1 VPLESPASSCDEH
14 IVTPAPST
22 PTSEVGAQLVSS
34 PELSPLAFKLTGLG
48 FKGVEALDALDSQ
61 VVDSPK
67 RAKSSIRSGP
77 STPRTVYEVSD
88 SLRHLSTPTTLE
100 ELQSLRAAAWELE
113 AEARRP
119 FRSTPAT
126 INSPVMHT
134 PHTPHTPEA
143 SGSSSRPKR
152 IRRKAVPVISEDLDR
167 RVLPFSTETP
177 VMRSI
182 IPDIVPRVSSE
193 GSACADDEEDDAHD
207 DDQLDVFLSCP
218 SSPAMCPREL
228 GSRHGMYSN
237 RLGTMSAIE
246 VSTRH
251 SSLRFAPPRAVPM
264 PPVPETLERGDVGYA
279 STSSLSDHLGTP
291 TRVSSSSSHAGDAPA
306 QALGKHGS
314 PGGIYRSKNAF
325 MSMLDLG
332 LAKVP
337 AQDGQKPAPGDEK
350 KQRRG
355 LAKLL
360 KRR

>member
-1 VPLESPASSCDEH
+1 MPAESPASSCDEH

-22 PTSEVGAQLVSS
+22 PTSEVNAQFVSS

-61 VVDSPK
+61 VVDSPR
-67 RAKSSIRSGP
+67 RAKTSVHSN
-77 STPRTVYEVSD
+77 PRTVFEVSD

-113 AEARRP
+113 VEARRP

-126 INSPVMHT
+126 INSAVMHT

-143 SGSSSRPKR
+143 SGSRAKREKR
-152 IRRKAVPVISEDLDR
+152 IRRKAVPVLSEDLDS
-167 RVLPFSTETP
+167 RVLRAETP

-182 IPDIVPRVSSE
+182 IPDVVPRASSE
-193 GSACADDEEDDAHD
+193 GSACADDEDDAHD
-207 DDQLDVFLSCP
+207 DDDDAHDDQLDVFLSCP
-218 SSPAMCPREL
+218 SSPAMRPREL
-228 GSRHGMYSN
+228 GPRQGMYSN

-246 VSTRH
+246 VSTRQ
-251 SSLRFAPPRAVPM
+251 SSIRFAPPRAMPM

-279 STSSLSDHLGTP
+279 STSSLSEHLGTP
-291 TRVSSSSSHAGDAPA
+291 TRVSSSSSRAGDAPA
-306 QALGKHGS
+306 QAHGHS
-314 PGGIYRSKNAF
+314 GSSGGIYRSKNAF
-325 MSMLDLG
+325 MSMRDLG
-332 LAKVP
+332 LSKVV
-337 AQDGQKPAPGDEK
+337 QDGQKPVPGDEK